1 MKKITKIELD
11 NFKAYAKK
19 QCINIQGKN
28 LLVYGENGAGK
39 SSLYKSINSFFRN
52 SFEDINFEKNIYNET
67 EHGNVLIEFGNYVND
82 AIDEST
88 LEEYRFSSYVSNNKI
103 KFIQEASLIKGFLD
117 YTDLLKIYLK
127 SNTDDNLFNL
137 IVENLLKDF
146 IPLVAG
152 STTSIGKSY
161 NDITNDILNVP
172 RTRRERVHKN
182 GIFRLTLFQR
192 DLRGTLDRIF
202 EKVNELLSQYFG
214 YNDLK
219 LGYVLD
225 PITISYGRYG
235 KRSWKL
241 HKNLELVLE
250 KNGVPLGASYKEK
263 LNEARLSS
271 IAICI
276 YLSSLILYPR
286 SSDLKLLYLDD
297 IFVGLDSSNRL
308 PILEIIKD
316 CFVDF
321 QVFISTY
328 DKSFFNIAKLKLSTQ
343 NWTSAEFYIGH
354 HKIGGKDI
362 DLPIMTYSKSDYDKA
377 RYHLYNSIPDYPASA
392 NYFRKSIESLFI
404 NNFPT
409 FVLRDGEFINVDSY
423 RLSQI
428 FKLVLNFLTNCG
440 ELISEIEEL
449 REYMYILLHP
459 LSHYQIDAT
468 EYKTDLV
475 NIDKLIQK
483 LLVKLPSLNLKKR
496 FRFILER
503 NCRIKLVLY
512 DNPQKKHVYMLKT
525 DEDLIYDKQ
534 NKKFLNS
541 KLFAYEMYNVDENDI
556 VTSIPFKPNR
566 NSSQF
571 FYNSIEHAYSQISY
585 YLMIEEPNL
594 ISNVD
599 YIQSFKILKGENW
612 KKVF

>member
-1 MKKITKIELD
+1 MKKITKIEVD

-19 QCINIQGKN
+19 QSINIQGKN

-39 SSLYKSINSFFRN
+39 SSLYKSINSFFKN
-52 SFEDINFEKNIYNET
+52 SFADVNFEKNIYNEAQ
-67 EHGNVLIEFGNYVND
+67 HGNVLIEFGNYING
-82 AIDEST
+82 AIDELS

-103 KFIQEASLIKGFLD
+103 KFIQDASLIKGFLD

-127 SNTDDNLFNL
+127 STTDDNLFSL

-161 NDITNDILNVP
+161 NDITNDILNKP

-182 GIFRLTLFQR
+182 GIFRLTLFQT
-192 DLRGTLDRIF
+192 DLKGTLDRIF

-214 YNDLK
+214 YNDLE
-219 LGYVLD
+219 LSYVLD
-225 PITISYGRYG
+225 PITISYGRHG

-250 KNGVPLGASYKEK
+250 KNGVALGTSYKEK

-316 CFVDF
+316 CFGDF

-328 DKSFFNIAKLKLSTQ
+328 DKSFFNIAKLKLSPQ
-343 NWTSAEFYIGH
+343 NWTTAEFYIGH
-354 HKIGGKDI
+354 YKIGSKDI
-362 DLPIMTYSKSDYDKA
+362 DLPIMTYSKGDYDKA

-409 FVLRDGEFINVDSY
+409 FVLRDGEFINIDSY

-428 FKLVLNFLTNCG
+428 FKLILNFLNNCG
-440 ELISEIEEL
+440 ELITEIEEL

-483 LLVKLPSLNLKKR
+483 LIVKLPPLNLR
-496 FRFILER
+496 NRYRFILER
-503 NCRIKLVLY
+503 NRKIKLVLY
-512 DNPQKKHVYMLKT
+512 NNPIKKHVYMLKT
-525 DEDLIYDKQ
+525 DEDLIYDNQ
-534 NKKFLNS
+534 NKKFLNC

-556 VTSIPFKPNR
+556 VTSVPFKPNR

-571 FYNSIEHAYSQISY
+571 LYNSIENAYSQISY
-585 YLMIEEPNL
+585 YLMGEEPNL
-594 ISNVD
+594 VSNIK
-599 YIQSFKILKGENW
+599 YIKSFKILKGENW
-612 KKVF
+612 KKIF